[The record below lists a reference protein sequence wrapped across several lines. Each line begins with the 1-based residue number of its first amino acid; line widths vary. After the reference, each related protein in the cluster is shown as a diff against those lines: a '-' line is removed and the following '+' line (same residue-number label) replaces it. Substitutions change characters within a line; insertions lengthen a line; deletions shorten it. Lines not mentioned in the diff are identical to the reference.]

1 MAEDKVATEKSTVT
15 PEQMEEIKAQ
25 EYYSIKQIADTLR
38 YSVAHITEMVHR
50 GRIKAFKPL
59 GGRWR
64 IPKSE
69 WERIIKEGIPLP
81 REKIIPGP
89 PPVTEIEI
97 EPEMMQ
103 KIKEPEKKEKKWSPF
118 DFLFKE

>member
-1 MAEDKVATEKSTVT
+1 MAEEKLMAEKSNIT
-15 PEQMEEIKAQ
+15 EAQEEEIKRQ
-25 EYYSIKQIADTLR
+25 EYYSIRQIADTLK
-38 YSVAHITEMVHR
+38 YTVSHITEMVHR

-89 PPVTEIEI
+89 PPVTTIEI
-97 EPEMMQ
+97 DPEKVQ
-103 KIKEPEKKEKKWSPF
+103 KVTEPEKKEKKWSPF